1 MNITRTRSLLPGET
15 SAETTFETI
24 KSWIEQC
31 VSNHSRCRS
40 IIRDVGVASWYPK
53 RMLDLNNDLVILRE
67 NIQTQRYA
75 CLSHCWGPVDDVIK
89 STVDTLDEFMVQ
101 IPWSRLTRTFQDA
114 VDICRRLGI
123 FFLWVDSLCIVQD
136 SDDDWKEQAAKMAD
150 IYENAFVTLAATKAQ
165 DSSSGLYSQTDPE
178 FFASVVPGY
187 CDVYIRQERPKY
199 PTHWGERDRSKA
211 WPLLN
216 RGWVYQKCDCR
227 VGCCTSVPKK
237 LCGNARLQGKRKWLQ

>member
-1 MNITRTRSLLPGET
+1 
-15 SAETTFETI
+15 
-24 KSWIEQC
+24 
-31 VSNHSRCRS
+31 
-40 IIRDVGVASWYPK
+40 
-53 RMLDLNNDLVILRE
+53 MLDLNNDLVILRE

-187 CDVYIRQERPKY
+187 CDVYIRQEY